1 ITATGHGSAADWWAL
16 GVLLFELLAG
26 FPPFFADNPLEIYE
40 RILQNKFVFPAHI
53 DFVAKDLIKRLLT
66 ADLSKRLGNLKGGA
80 LDVKNHRWFEGVDW
94 DAVYRKEIR
103 APIIPVTVSPADTS
117 NFERYPNSPLD
128 TLPGVLRAHRARQ
141 YGMSPDALERGPD
154 PYGYLFPDFC
164 E

>member
-1 ITATGHGSAADWWAL
+1 MTDSPRPQITATGHGSAADWWAL

-80 LDVKNHRWFEGVDW
+80 MDVKNHRWFEGVDW
-94 DAVYRKEIR
+94 DAVERKEIR
-103 APIIPVTVSPADTS
+103 VS
-117 NFERYPNSPLD
+117 R
-128 TLPGVLRAHRARQ
+128 
-141 YGMSPDALERGPD
+141 
-154 PYGYLFPDFC
+154 
-164 E
+164 